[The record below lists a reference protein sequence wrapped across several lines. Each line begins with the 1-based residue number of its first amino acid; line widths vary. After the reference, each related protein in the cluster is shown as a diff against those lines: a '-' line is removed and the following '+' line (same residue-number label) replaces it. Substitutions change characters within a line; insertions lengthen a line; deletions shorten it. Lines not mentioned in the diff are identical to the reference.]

1 MTDAAFTATFAN
13 VKNVPSRK
21 CVQFVF
27 EVPVEQAKAANDILG
42 GFPDP
47 SVSVHVAIARLV
59 VKPAPDKPKRE
70 RLTSERAAMLCND
83 AAFADW
89 LFKRVGCN
97 DPKELAYVATVMR
110 EVLMVDSR
118 RELDTDPAARARFE
132 ALEAEYKEAI
142 R

>member
-59 VKPAPDKPKRE
+59 VKPAAEKPRRE

-83 AAFADW
+83 AAFIDWMLGDHPRKNADEAAER
-89 LFKRVGCN
+89 LRTYLGV
-97 DPKELAYVATVMR
+97 Y
-110 EVLMVDSR
+110 SR

-132 ALEAEYKEAI
+132 ALEAEYKEAS